1 MNRPILREIE
11 ALILTG
17 KLKPRERLIEI
28 ELSSKLNAS
37 RFAVRKAL
45 QELTNHGLIETL
57 PNKGARVIDLSE
69 EEVEDIYLVR
79 LDLEILASD
88 LMVKRITSGE
98 LNRVKE
104 IQKEYSEIGRI
115 KNFEDMILKN
125 EEFHDTLYSTT
136 KNRFLQEIIKK
147 VRNLTY
153 FLRYSGYFIPGRLEV
168 SIKDHN
174 EMIQALEEKN
184 SGKLKTIVEKSV
196 LFSKNFYL
204 SNRV

>member
-1 MNRPILREIE
+1 MNRPILGEIE

-37 RFAVRKAL
+37 RFTVRKAL

-115 KNFEDMILKN
+115 KNFEDMILMIRYTVQLRT
-125 EEFHDTLYSTT
+125 DSC
-136 KNRFLQEIIKK
+136 KK
-147 VRNLTY
+147 L
-153 FLRYSGYFIPGRLEV
+153 LRR
-168 SIKDHN
+168 
-174 EMIQALEEKN
+174 
-184 SGKLKTIVEKSV
+184 
-196 LFSKNFYL
+196 
-204 SNRV
+204 